1 MAVNL
6 QFSADDL
13 RQAASYYDKVAQQCA
28 DARAEHPRAVSE
40 TESWGPLFH
49 ESRRAAVEAINKR
62 EQALLTEEKKNR
74 ELAAALRIAATA
86 FDNMTAENAAN
97 LTIRTD

>member
-1 MAVNL
+1 MSVNL

-13 RQAASYYDKVAQQCA
+13 RQAAIYYDKVAQQCA
-28 DARAEHPRAVSE
+28 DARAEHSRAVTE
-40 TESWGPLFH
+40 TESWGPLFY

-62 EQALLTEEKKNR
+62 EQALQTEENKNR
-74 ELAAALRIAATA
+74 ELASALRNAATA
-86 FDNMTAENAAN
+86 FDNMTAENVSN

>member
-1 MAVNL
+1 MGVNL

-13 RQAASYYDKVAQQCA
+13 RQAATRYDRVADQIA
-28 DARAEHPRAVSE
+28 AARAEHARAVAE
-40 TESWGPLFH
+40 TETWGPLFY

-74 ELAAALRIAATA
+74 DMATGLRTAAAR
-86 FDNMTAENAAN
+86 FDNMTAENASN